1 MAQLVKLWLSVILTP
16 GLSSHWRVIRQG
28 PCCGSE
34 FECFHQITNLGGSC
48 QSKLS
53 LNAFEYVNTPATR
66 QANMLYF
73 LKMSTSNHQHDHEPP
88 RDSTCVCVCSFFPC
102 AFHGIADHIHIMII
116 YAGGLDGSMC
126 RGRAQGTTC
135 AQHTE
140 ATKML
145 ASSTKHSIYGGLL
158 LGIWRVLA
166 KCS

>member
-1 MAQLVKLWLSVILTP
+1 MAQLVKPWLSVILTP

-66 QANMLYF
+66 QANMLYS

-88 RDSTCVCVCSFFPC
+88 RDSTCVCVLVFPLRIPC
-102 AFHGIADHIHIMII
+102 HCRSYSYYDNLCRWIGWQHVPGQSTG
-116 YAGGLDGSMC
+116 YNMC
-126 RGRAQGTTC
+126 PAHRGY
-135 AQHTE
+135 
-140 ATKML
+140 KD
-145 ASSTKHSIYGGLL
+145 ASVVNKT
-158 LGIWRVLA
+158 
-166 KCS
+166 